1 MGAFENRFHCHL
13 ASYCTAYSC
22 MFSWLITLNRSLWV
36 LILQLKQTNNSL
48 GWGLKRN
55 ACEIIC
61 DTLLPAVVGFMQVS
75 ETYSRQVFKAAEA

>member
-1 MGAFENRFHCHL
+1 
-13 ASYCTAYSC
+13 